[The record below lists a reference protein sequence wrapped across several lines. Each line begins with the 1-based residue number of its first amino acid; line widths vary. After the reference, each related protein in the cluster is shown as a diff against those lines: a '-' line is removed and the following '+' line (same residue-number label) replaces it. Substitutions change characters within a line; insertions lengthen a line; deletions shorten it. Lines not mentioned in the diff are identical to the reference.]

1 MPGENETD
9 KKKLIDAIIS
19 RRRVLQG
26 AGMLAAGAMLPLF
39 SGMKVA
45 FADAPVEQR
54 FIFVILRGAMDGL
67 GAIPPY
73 GDRHYKEARNG
84 LALPSSAYAPIT
96 DFFGAHKNLAN
107 FTQMFKSGEAAAVQA
122 VSTPY
127 RERSHFDAQNVLES
141 GGDAP
146 HLIKTGWLN
155 RALALY
161 GAPRDSGLGISIGQT
176 IPLSMQGDVSVGTWA
191 PSAQGLPEDTLLI
204 ALDKIYQHDPLLH
217 GALVQAV
224 DVHNIA
230 DDALGNGGKMR
241 GNANLRNKQAM
252 QKTVQAVGR
261 ILSDPK
267 GPRIAT
273 IEVGGWDTHAQ
284 QGTENGAL
292 PNNLAALDAGFGEI
306 KKAMGRLWGKTVVF
320 AATEFG
326 RTVAQNGTNGT
337 DHGTASCAFL
347 LGGAVRGGK
356 VYTKWPGLDKTQL
369 YQNRDLRPTTDIRQ
383 VAKAILTDHLG
394 LPSRDIDARVFPD
407 SSDARALEGIIRT

>member
-1 MPGENETD
+1 MTD
-9 KKKLIDAIIS
+9 IRTPFLSSAVS

-26 AGMLAAGAMLPLF
+26 AGMLAAASLF

-73 GDRHYKEARNG
+73 GDRHYQDARNG
-84 LALPSSAYAPIT
+84 LALPQSAYT
-96 DFFGAHKNLAN
+96 QLDGFFGAHTALAN
-107 FTQMFKSGEAAAVQA
+107 FTQMFKDGDAAAIQA

-141 GGDAP
+141 GGLEP
-146 HLIKTGWLN
+146 HRINTGWLN

-161 GAPRDSGLGISIGQT
+161 GEPRANALGLAVGQT
-176 IPLSMQGDVSVGTWA
+176 IPLTLQGDVSVGTWA
-191 PSAQGLPEDTLLI
+191 PSPQGLPNDTVLL
-204 ALDKIYQHDPLLH
+204 ALDKIYQHDALLH
-217 GALVQAV
+217 AALAQAV
-224 DVHNIA
+224 DIHNIA
-230 DDALGNGGKMR
+230 DDALGNGGKM
-241 GNANLRNKQAM
+241 GGAGGNLRNKQAM
-252 QKTVQAVGR
+252 EKTVQAVGK

-273 IEVGGWDTHAQ
+273 LEMGGWDTHAQ
-284 QGTENGAL
+284 QGAEKGVL
-292 PNNLAALDAGFGEI
+292 PNNLAALDAGFGAM
-306 KKAMGRLWGKTVVF
+306 KQAMGPLWSKTVVL

-347 LGGAVRGGK
+347 LGGAVNGGK
-356 VYTKWPGLDKTQL
+356 VYTQWPGLDRAQL
-369 YQNRDLRPTTDIRQ
+369 YQNRDLRPTTDLRQ
-383 VAKAILTDHLG
+383 AAKAVLIDHLG
-394 LPSRDIDARVFPD
+394 LSAGDIDARVFPN
-407 SSDARALEGIIRT
+407 SDGARAMQGLIRGA